1 MIKLPG
7 MAACRLWFAVTFW
20 ASTVN
25 GTLIVPKAPPRV
37 RDICR
42 ELRATIGVVYS
53 LRELLDAPASASSH

>member
-7 MAACRLWFAVTFW
+7 MAAYRLWFAVTFW

-37 RDICR
+37 RD
-42 ELRATIGVVYS
+42 T
-53 LRELLDAPASASSH
+53 